1 MSDLPPL
8 PAPRRGRYRHY
19 RGGEYEVI
27 GVARHSETLEPLILY
42 RPLYN
47 QTGLW
52 VRPYDMFFE
61 QVEVDGHQEPRFTLI
76 SDPA

>member
-1 MSDLPPL
+1 M
-8 PAPRRGRYRHY
+8 
-19 RGGEYEVI
+19 I

-42 RPLYN
+42 RPLSN

-61 QVEVDGHQEPRFTLI
+61 QVEVNGHVQPRFTLI
-76 SDPA
+76 SAPA